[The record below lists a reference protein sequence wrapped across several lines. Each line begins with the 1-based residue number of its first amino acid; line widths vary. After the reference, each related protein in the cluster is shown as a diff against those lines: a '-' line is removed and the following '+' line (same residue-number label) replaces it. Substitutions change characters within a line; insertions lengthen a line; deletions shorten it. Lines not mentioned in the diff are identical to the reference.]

1 MASMFYKPIILLIP
15 IFRYVSKKNE
25 NGLIVIQTSLK
36 VNEVVFEDKFRQEK
50 WLPLNTEYFL
60 L

>member
-1 MASMFYKPIILLIP
+1 MASMFYKRIILLIP
-15 IFRYVSKKNE
+15 IFRYVRKKNE
-25 NGLIVIQTSLK
+25 NGLIVIQTSVK
-36 VNEVVFEDKFRQEK
+36 VNEVVFDDKFTQEK